1 MLQKLAAKSV
11 SIAIYLAKTFKK
23 SEALAAAGTLFITQ
37 IAPGDSNVGF
47 RPTKH
52 IGLPFATLRRLGS
65 IYGTLFPPSVLCA
78 SHARSYLSRLSL
90 M

>member
-47 RPTKH
+47 RQ
-52 IGLPFATLRRLGS
+52 LRCMLRD
-65 IYGTLFPPSVLCA
+65 
-78 SHARSYLSRLSL
+78 RSYTSRWGLERL
-90 M
+90 